1 MSKTYW
7 IITIVVIASL
17 SFAGGRFLTEP
28 TVITKNVEVIKEV
41 EVIKRDVRT
50 VIREITRPDGTK
62 ETDTVIEDRTR
73 ERTRTDANTRTETV
87 VTNEKP
93 QWKVDLMAR
102 AKITNIVPVYGA
114 SIQRRIIGPVFM
126 GVNGWSDAN
135 VGLSVGL
142 EF

>member
-1 MSKTYW
+1 MTTRTW
-7 IITIVVIASL
+7 IIITIAL
-17 SFAGGRFLTEP
+17 TALAYAGGRYLTEP

-50 VIREITRPDGTK
+50 VIKEVVRPDGTK

-73 ERTRTDANTRTETV
+73 ERTRTDSDRSNETI

-93 QWKVDLMAR
+93 QWKVDLSTR
-102 AKITNIVPVYGA
+102 TKIQDLIPVYGA
-114 SIQRRIIGPVFM
+114 SVSRRIIGPVFV
-126 GVNGWSDAN
+126 GVNGWTDSSF
-135 VGLSVGL
+135 GLSVGL